1 MLVFPFCKI
10 NLGLHINAKRTDG
23 FHDIETIFYPIYG
36 YSDVL
41 EIITSDKSEYNF
53 QQQGIPIKTNHDIV
67 DINLVEKAY
76 LLLREKYHLPSVDMF
91 LYKNIPVGAGLGGS
105 SSDAAFTLKLLDAIF
120 NLHLDNKTL
129 KEYAIQL
136 GSDCPFFI
144 DALPAR
150 GINKGDKLVAC
161 SIPQLTKKYLV
172 VVSPNIFIS
181 TAEAYKSCKTYQRN
195 ISLLEIIS
203 QPLSCWKDTLI
214 NDFEKTIFPLYPELR
229 SIKENLYQQ
238 GAMYASLTGSG
249 SSLYGIF
256 NEEPLSLNLNPDYT
270 LYQGWLF

>member
-1 MLVFPFCKI
+1 MVIFPSCKI

-23 FHDIETIFYPIYG
+23 FHDIETVFYPVYG

-41 EIITSDKSEYNF
+41 EIITSDKSEYGF
-53 QQQGIPIKTNHDIV
+53 QQKGIPIYDT

-105 SSDAAFTLKLLDAIF
+105 SSDAAFTLKLLDTVF

-129 KEYAIQL
+129 KEYATQL

-144 DALPAR
+144 DTVPATGTNR
-150 GINKGDKLVAC
+150 GDELVAC
-161 SIPQLTKKYLV
+161 SIPQLSKKYLV
-172 VVSPNIFIS
+172 IVSPNIFIS
-181 TAEAYKSCKTYQRN
+181 TAEAYKSCETYQRN
-195 ISLLEIIS
+195 ISLLEVIS
-203 QPLSCWKDTLI
+203 QPLSYWKDTLI
-214 NDFEKTIFPLYPELR
+214 NDFEKTIFPLYPELQ
-229 SIKENLYQQ
+229 SIKENLYHQ

-256 NEEPLSLNLNPDYT
+256 KEEPLALEFNPDYF